1 MDFLNFSKNLIRLR
15 QERNLTQEQLANF
28 IGVTKASV
36 SKWENKQSLPDLMIL
51 PKLSALFDISI
62 DELLGYNAQLSKE
75 ESRKIYHDLADD
87 FANQPFDVVLEKS
100 QKLVK
105 QYYSCYRFLFQI
117 AALWTNHFMLADIDS
132 KQKKVLTDAVDL
144 CSHIVENSKD
154 MGLRNDALSLKSYL
168 YLFLGTPK
176 KTIEILE
183 ELQNPYSL
191 GSQSDAVLID
201 AYCNMGELDK
211 ANSFSQIRMFT
222 YLLNFMSI
230 STKYLSLHL
239 KDVSICEETIARMEE
254 LIRIYHLDEL
264 HPSSVISFKI
274 QCAVFYA
281 LHEKKREALQM
292 LDQYVRYMKLLLKD
306 DQNLLHG
313 DAYFTALEPWF
324 ESADLG
330 SAAPR
335 NKKVI
340 FESGMSIFHN
350 PLLQSLETEPKYQE
364 LKKIMS
370 FIGGNL

>member
-87 FANQPFDVVLEKS
+87 FANQPFDVVLEES

-117 AALWTNHFMLADIDS
+117 AALWTNHFMLADTDS
-132 KQKKVLTDAVDL
+132 KQKKVLTDAIDL
-144 CSHIVENSKD
+144 CSHIVKNSKD
-154 MGLRNDALSLKSYL
+154 IGLRNDALSLKSCL

-191 GSQSDAVLID
+191 VSQSDAVLID
-201 AYCNMGELDK
+201 AYCNIGELDK
-211 ANSFSQIRMFT
+211 ANSFSQISMFT
-222 YLLNFMSI
+222 YLLNFMAI

-239 KDVSICEETIARMEE
+239 KDASICDETIARMEE

-274 QCAVFYA
+274 QCAFF
-281 LHEKKREALQM
+281 M
-292 LDQYVRYMKLLLKD
+292 LSMRRKQKHCRC
-306 DQNLLHG
+306 
-313 DAYFTALEPWF
+313 
-324 ESADLG
+324 
-330 SAAPR
+330 
-335 NKKVI
+335 
-340 FESGMSIFHN
+340 
-350 PLLQSLETEPKYQE
+350 
-364 LKKIMS
+364 
-370 FIGGNL
+370 